1 MTPQLYWIPTNQP
14 GLLATPVSPQW
25 CPSWS
30 QKKNPSWTSPTKDPP
45 PKPIPD
51 RDIPQSPASPLLG
64 ELAEQLQSGKSIAIH
79 CRQGIGR
86 SGIINAALLMHLGS
100 TAEAAIA
107 KVSVAR
113 GLAIPETPAEVHWLR
128 QLSLRPL
135 AIT

>member
-1 MTPQLYWIPTNQP
+1 
-14 GLLATPVSPQW
+14 
-25 CPSWS
+25 
-30 QKKNPSWTSPTKDPP
+30 
-45 PKPIPD
+45 
-51 RDIPQSPASPLLG
+51 
-64 ELAEQLQSGKSIAIH
+64 
-79 CRQGIGR
+79 
-86 SGIINAALLMHLGS
+86 MHLGS